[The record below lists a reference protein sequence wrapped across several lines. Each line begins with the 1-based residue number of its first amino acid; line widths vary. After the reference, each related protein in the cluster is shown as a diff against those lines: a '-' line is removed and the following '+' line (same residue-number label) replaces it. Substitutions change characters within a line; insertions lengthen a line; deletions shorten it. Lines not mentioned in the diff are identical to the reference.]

1 MAGRDWPFLPSAL
14 KLGVVRIVYPRN
26 QPARQLELNQLKAIA
41 EVMTNGWIGDMLGA
55 EKKGDIIE
63 RLK

>member
-1 MAGRDWPFLPSAL
+1 
-14 KLGVVRIVYPRN
+14 VVRIVYPRN
-26 QPARQLELNQLKAIA
+26 HPARQLELNQLKAIA